1 MRPLPVQSATGAPG
15 GRRTHRPLAAS
26 AVPHQ
31 RIFQDRVGYGHGCP
45 WSCREPSPVEYRI
58 GDYPEAERFLASHL
72 YVFGINPPNGPALM
86 ERYAEAFHKV
96 LANAVSLLA

>member
-1 MRPLPVQSATGAPG
+1 VDATAFRYKVQQALQAEGVRTGLWQRLP
-15 GRRTHRPLAAS
+15 
-26 AVPHQ
+26 VPHQ

-72 YVFGINPPNGPALM
+72 YVFGINPPNGPA
-86 ERYAEAFHKV
+86 
-96 LANAVSLLA
+96 